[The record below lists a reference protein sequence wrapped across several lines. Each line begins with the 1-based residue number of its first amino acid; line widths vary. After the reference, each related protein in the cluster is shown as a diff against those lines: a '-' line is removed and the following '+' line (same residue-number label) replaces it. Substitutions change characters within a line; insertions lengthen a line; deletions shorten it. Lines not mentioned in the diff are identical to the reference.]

1 MDVQR
6 IHSRRGVS
14 ELRMCNW
21 HHKSQEQ
28 KVDCRLARGE
38 WMMSFETLPSIQVVY
53 VYGDIL
59 TTCDMLM
66 DRSWRLWMKCSL
78 FGQNITRKLLE
89 VLFGWVT
96 SCELIVGDCSCHGVL
111 ELHIHMCNCHHKTQE
126 QKVDWGRDKHHKE
139 LIGSVFHLDEWLV
152 VNWLIVGPMTCEREI
167 SHHLHE
173 VEGPMWIGHMT
184 WEAIAFTFIPL
195 SNFQG
200 HIPWIG
206 VCASQNH
213 THDMKPS
220 LLNLNY
226 TIGKIFCIS
235 W

>member
-1 MDVQR
+1 
-6 IHSRRGVS
+6 
-14 ELRMCNW
+14 MCNW

-38 WMMSFETLPSIQVVY
+38 WMMSFETLPSIQV

-89 VLFGWVT
+89 VLFGWVG

-126 QKVDWGRDKHHKE
+126 QKVDWDRDKHHKE
-139 LIGSVFHLDEWLV
+139 LIVSVFHLDEWLV
-152 VNWLIVGPMTCEREI
+152 LNWLVVGPMTCEREI
-167 SHHLHE
+167 FTSL
-173 VEGPMWIGHMT
+173 T
-184 WEAIAFTFIPL
+184 WSWRA
-195 SNFQG
+195 NVN
-200 HIPWIG
+200 W
-206 VCASQNH
+206 
-213 THDMKPS
+213 THDMRSHCFYFHPPLQLSRAHTMNWCMCQSKP
-220 LLNLNY
+220 Y
-226 TIGKIFCIS
+226 TWYETIS
-235 W
+235 IELELHHW